1 MIMNS
6 LEALLETLKEST
18 KAKNKEES
26 QHVATSS
33 AEPHNLEPRGSR
45 EDISRELQ
53 KIRLPEFSGGR
64 AGERAEA
71 WLEGMNRCFR
81 LREYS
86 PSAKTKIVVFQL
98 KESALIWWGNL
109 EKQLHLTSDNVPWE
123 LFEERFR
130 AKYLPPY
137 FQQQQAK
144 TFHTLI

>member
-1 MIMNS
+1 MNS

-18 KAKNKEES
+18 KAKTKEEF

-33 AEPHNLEPRGSR
+33 AEPNNLEPRRSR

-64 AGERAEA
+64 AGERTEA

-81 LREYS
+81 LRKYS
-86 PSAKTKIVVFQL
+86 SSAKTKIVVFQL
-98 KESALIWWGNL
+98 KESALIWWGKL

-123 LFEERFR
+123 LLEERFR

-137 FQQQQAK
+137 FQQQQAR